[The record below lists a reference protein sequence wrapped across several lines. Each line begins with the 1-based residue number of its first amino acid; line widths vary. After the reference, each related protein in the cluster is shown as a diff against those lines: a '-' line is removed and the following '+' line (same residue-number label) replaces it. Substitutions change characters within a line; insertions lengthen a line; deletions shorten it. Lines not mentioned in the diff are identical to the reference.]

1 MTAPQFLLSFIIIA
15 FLVIA
20 GLSTLAASL
29 PLDGEGP

>member
-1 MTAPQFLLSFIIIA
+1 MTAPQFLLCAITIA

-29 PLDGEGP
+29 PIDGEGP